1 MQKINFKKILLI
13 TFVFSFIGFSAMSQ
27 EDEEDENTTTEY
39 AEPIFNTTILVIGQ
53 STETATNGDL
63 IFNIQHRFGAVN
75 TGWYDFFGL
84 DQATTRLGFQYGIT
98 DWLSVGIGR
107 TTLEKTYDGSVKV
120 KILRQS
126 TGKRKMPLSISYFG
140 NIGISS
146 LKWSDPERTNYFTS
160 RMTYT
165 NQLLIAHKFKKV
177 VSLQLMPT
185 FNHYNLVETST
196 DDNDVWS
203 IGAGG
208 AFRVSDKIS
217 ISAEYYYV
225 ISKQTA
231 EEYVNPLSI
240 GIDINTGAHVFQ
252 LYATNSAGIIE
263 QHFIGRTTGKWLD
276 GDIHIG
282 FNISRSFTLKKKDYF
297 E

>member
-1 MQKINFKKILLI
+1 MNSIFRTFLIL
-13 TFVFSFIGFSAMSQ
+13 SFFLFIPAIQAQ
-27 EDEEDENTTTEY
+27 EGSDEESATTEFV
-39 AEPIFNTTILVIGQ
+39 EPIFSTTILTIGQ
-53 STETATNGDL
+53 STETAVNGDL
-63 IFNIQHRFGAVN
+63 VFNVQHRFGAVN

-98 DWLSVGIGR
+98 DWLSIGIGR

-126 TGKRKMPLSISYFG
+126 TGKKNMPLSISYFG
-140 NIGISS
+140 NMGINT
-146 LKWSDPERTNYFTS
+146 LEWSDTDRTNYFTS
-160 RMTYT
+160 RMSFV
-165 NQLLIAHKFKKV
+165 NQLLIAHKFKKI

-185 FNHYNLVETST
+185 FIHYNLVETAE

-208 AFRVSDKIS
+208 EFKVSEKIG
-217 ISAEYYYV
+217 ISVEYYYV

-231 EEYVNPLSI
+231 EDYVNPFSI
-240 GIDINTGAHVFQ
+240 GVNFNTGGHVFQ
-252 LYATNSAGIIE
+252 LYATNAAGIIE
-263 QHFIGRTTGKWLD
+263 QHFIGRTAGEWLN

>member
-1 MQKINFKKILLI
+1 MTSKHKLIIIL
-13 TFVFSFIGFSAMSQ
+13 FIFIVSYSLKAQ
-27 EDEEDENTTTEY
+27 QDNEEETTIEY
-39 AEPIFNTTILVIGQ
+39 AEPFSTTILTIGQ
-53 STETATNGDL
+53 STETAVNGDL
-63 IFNIQHRFGAVN
+63 VFNVQHRFGTVN
-75 TGWYDFFGL
+75 SGWYDFFGL

-98 DWLSVGIGR
+98 DWLSIGIGR
-107 TTLEKTYDGSVKV
+107 TTLEKTYDGSVKF

-126 TGKRKMPLSISYFG
+126 TGNRNMPLSVSYFG
-140 NIGISS
+140 NMGINS
-146 LKWSDPERTNYFTS
+146 LKWPDPDRTNYFTS
-160 RMTYT
+160 RMSFV

-185 FNHYNLVETST
+185 FIHYNLVETAA

-203 IGAGG
+203 VGAGG
-208 AFRVSDKIS
+208 EFQVSDKIS

-231 EEYVNPLSI
+231 EVFVNPFSI
-240 GIDINTGAHVFQ
+240 GVNINTGGHVFQ
-252 LYATNSAGIIE
+252 LYATNAAGIIE

-297 E
+297 

>member
-1 MQKINFKKILLI
+1 MNLKHHLLIILIILLSI
-13 TFVFSFIGFSAMSQ
+13 YTLKAQGEAEEENNTIEYVTPVFS
-27 EDEEDENTTTEY
+27 
-39 AEPIFNTTILVIGQ
+39 TTILTIGQ
-53 STETATNGDL
+53 STETAIHGDL
-63 IFNIQHRFGAVN
+63 VFNVQHRFGTVN
-75 TGWYDFFGL
+75 SGWYDFFGL

-98 DWLSVGIGR
+98 DWLSIGIGR
-107 TTLEKTYDGSVKV
+107 TTLEKTYDGSVKI

-126 TGKRKMPLSISYFG
+126 TGKRNMPLSVSYFG
-140 NIGISS
+140 NMGINS
-146 LKWSDPERTNYFTS
+146 LKWSDPDRTNYFTS
-160 RMTYT
+160 RMSFV

-177 VSLQLMPT
+177 ASLQLMPT
-185 FNHYNLVETST
+185 FIHYNLVETAA

-208 AFRVSDKIS
+208 EFKVSEKIS

-231 EEYVNPLSI
+231 ENFVNPFSI
-240 GIDINTGAHVFQ
+240 GMNINTGGHVFQ

-263 QHFIGRTTGKWLD
+263 QHFIGRTTGKWLN

-282 FNISRSFTLKKKDYF
+282 FNISRSFTLKKEDYF
-297 E
+297 N

>member
-1 MQKINFKKILLI
+1 MNSIFRTFLIL
-13 TFVFSFIGFSAMSQ
+13 SFFLFIPAIQAQ
-27 EDEEDENTTTEY
+27 EGSDEESATTEFV
-39 AEPIFNTTILVIGQ
+39 EPIFSTTILTIGQ
-53 STETATNGDL
+53 STETAVNGDL
-63 IFNIQHRFGAVN
+63 VFNVQHRFGAVN

-98 DWLSVGIGR
+98 DWLSIGIGR

-126 TGKRKMPLSISYFG
+126 IGKRNMPLSISYFG
-140 NIGISS
+140 NMGINT
-146 LKWSDPERTNYFTS
+146 LEWSDTDRTNYFTS
-160 RMTYT
+160 RMSFV
-165 NQLLIAHKFKKV
+165 NQLLIAHKFKKI

-185 FNHYNLVETST
+185 FIHYNLVETAD
-196 DDNDVWS
+196 DDNDIWS

-208 AFRVSDKIS
+208 EFKVSEKIG
-217 ISAEYYYV
+217 ISVEYYYV

-231 EEYVNPLSI
+231 EDYVNPLSI
-240 GIDINTGAHVFQ
+240 GVNFNTGGHVFQ
-252 LYATNSAGIIE
+252 LYATNAAGIIE
-263 QHFIGRTTGKWLD
+263 QHFIGRTTGEWLN

>member
-1 MQKINFKKILLI
+1 MTSKHKLIIIL
-13 TFVFSFIGFSAMSQ
+13 FIFIVSYSLKAQ
-27 EDEEDENTTTEY
+27 QDNEEETTTEY
-39 AEPIFNTTILVIGQ
+39 AEPFSTTILTIGQ
-53 STETATNGDL
+53 STETAVNGDL
-63 IFNIQHRFGAVN
+63 VFNVQHRFGTVN
-75 TGWYDFFGL
+75 SGWYDFFGL

-98 DWLSVGIGR
+98 DWLSIGIGR
-107 TTLEKTYDGSVKV
+107 TTLEKTYDGSVKF

-126 TGKRKMPLSISYFG
+126 TGNRNMPLSVSYFG
-140 NIGISS
+140 NMGINS
-146 LKWSDPERTNYFTS
+146 LKWPDPDRTNYFTS
-160 RMTYT
+160 RMSFV

-185 FNHYNLVETST
+185 FIHYNLVETAA

-203 IGAGG
+203 VGAGG
-208 AFRVSDKIS
+208 EFQVSDKIS

-231 EEYVNPLSI
+231 EVFVNPFSI
-240 GIDINTGAHVFQ
+240 GVNINTGGHVFQ
-252 LYATNSAGIIE
+252 LYATNAAGIIE

-297 E
+297 

>member
-1 MQKINFKKILLI
+1 MKSKQTVFFILILLLI
-13 TFVFSFIGFSAMSQ
+13 NYSTKAQGDV
-27 EDEEDENTTTEY
+27 EEEDSVEY
-39 AEPIFNTTILVIGQ
+39 AEPIFNTTLLVIGQ

-63 IFNIQHRFGAVN
+63 IFNIQHRFGTVN
-75 TGWYDFFGL
+75 SGWYDFFGL

-98 DWLSVGIGR
+98 DWLSIGIGR
-107 TTLEKTYDGSVKV
+107 TTLEKTYDGSLKV
-120 KILRQS
+120 KILRQGS
-126 TGKRKMPLSISYFG
+126 GKRKIPLSISYFG
-140 NIGISS
+140 NVGINS
-146 LKWSDPERTNYFTS
+146 LKWSDTDRKNYFTS
-160 RMTYT
+160 RMSYV

-177 VSLQLMPT
+177 VSLQIMPT
-185 FNHYNLVETST
+185 LVHYNLVEKAT

-208 AFRVSDKIS
+208 VFKVSKKIS
-217 ISAEYYYV
+217 VNAEYYYV
-225 ISKQTA
+225 ISEQTA
-231 EEYVNPLSI
+231 ADYVNSFSI
-240 GIDINTGAHVFQ
+240 GIDINTGGHVFQ

-263 QHFIGRTTGKWLD
+263 QHFIGRTTGKWLA

>member
-1 MQKINFKKILLI
+1 MKSKQTLLFILILLLFYYS
-13 TFVFSFIGFSAMSQ
+13 TKAQDDV
-27 EDEEDENTTTEY
+27 EEDTIEY
-39 AEPIFNTTILVIGQ
+39 AEPIFNTTLLVIGQ
-53 STETATNGDL
+53 TTETITNGDL

-75 TGWYDFFGL
+75 SGWYEFFGL

-98 DWLSVGIGR
+98 DWFSIGIGR
-107 TTLEKTYDGSVKV
+107 TTLEKTYDGSLKV
-120 KILRQS
+120 KILRQRS
-126 TGKRKMPLSISYFG
+126 GKGKMPLSISYFG
-140 NIGISS
+140 NLGINS
-146 LKWSDPERTNYFTS
+146 LKWSDIDRKNYFTS
-160 RMTYT
+160 RMSYV

-177 VSLQLMPT
+177 VSLQIMPT
-185 FNHYNLVETST
+185 LVHYNLVEKDT

-208 AFRVSDKIS
+208 VFNISERIS
-217 ISAEYYYV
+217 INAEYYYV

-231 EEYVNPLSI
+231 ADYVNTFSI
-240 GIDINTGAHVFQ
+240 GIDINTGGHVFQ
-252 LYATNSAGIIE
+252 LYATNAAGIIE
-263 QHFIGRTTGKWLD
+263 QHFIGRTTGKWQA

>member
-1 MQKINFKKILLI
+1 MNSIFRTFLIL
-13 TFVFSFIGFSAMSQ
+13 SFFLFIPAIQAQ
-27 EDEEDENTTTEY
+27 EGSDEESATTEFV
-39 AEPIFNTTILVIGQ
+39 EPIFSTTILTIGQ
-53 STETATNGDL
+53 STETAVNGDL
-63 IFNIQHRFGAVN
+63 VFNVQHRFGAVN

-98 DWLSVGIGR
+98 DWLSIGIGR

-126 TGKRKMPLSISYFG
+126 TGKKNMPLSISYFG
-140 NIGISS
+140 NMGINT
-146 LKWSDPERTNYFTS
+146 LEWSDTDRTNYFTS
-160 RMTYT
+160 RMSFV
-165 NQLLIAHKFKKV
+165 NQLLIAHKFKKI

-185 FNHYNLVETST
+185 FIHYNLVETAE

-208 AFRVSDKIS
+208 EFKVSEKIG
-217 ISAEYYYV
+217 ISVEYYYL

-231 EEYVNPLSI
+231 EDYVNPFSI
-240 GIDINTGAHVFQ
+240 GVNFNTGGHVFQ
-252 LYATNSAGIIE
+252 LYATNAAGIIE
-263 QHFIGRTTGKWLD
+263 QHFIGRTTGEWLN

>member
-1 MQKINFKKILLI
+1 MSLKHSLFIIFFILLVNY
-13 TFVFSFIGFSAMSQ
+13 TLKAQ
-27 EDEEDENTTTEY
+27 EEANEVNTTEY
-39 AEPIFNTTILVIGQ
+39 IEPTFSTTILVIGQ
-53 STETATNGDL
+53 SIETATSGDL
-63 IFNIQHRFGAVN
+63 IFNVQHRFGTVN
-75 TGWYDFFGL
+75 SGWYDFFGL

-98 DWLSVGIGR
+98 DWLSIGIGR

-126 TGKRKMPLSISYFG
+126 AGKRNMPLSISYFG
-140 NIGISS
+140 NIGINT
-146 LKWSDPERTNYFTS
+146 LKWTDTERTNYFTS
-160 RMTYT
+160 RMSYV

-177 VSLQLMPT
+177 ASLQLMPT
-185 FNHYNLVETST
+185 FIHYNLVEFTEE
-196 DDNDVWS
+196 DNDVWS

-208 AFRVSDKIS
+208 AFHVSEKIS

-225 ISKQTA
+225 ISKKTA
-231 EEYVNPLSI
+231 EKFVNSFSI
-240 GIDINTGAHVFQ
+240 GMNFNTGGHVFQ

-263 QHFIGRTTGKWLD
+263 QHFIGRTTGKWLN

-297 E
+297 

>member
-1 MQKINFKKILLI
+1 MLKMNSKHKLIFILLI
-13 TFVFSFIGFSAMSQ
+13 FILSYSLQAQ
-27 EDEEDENTTTEY
+27 ESSEEEVTTEY
-39 AEPIFNTTILVIGQ
+39 AEPTFSATILTIGQ
-53 STETATNGDL
+53 STETAANGDL
-63 IFNIQHRFGAVN
+63 LFNVQHRFGTVN
-75 TGWYDFFGL
+75 SGWYDFFGL

-98 DWLSVGIGR
+98 DWLSIGIGR

-126 TGKRKMPLSISYFG
+126 TGKRNIPISVSYFG
-140 NIGISS
+140 NMGINS
-146 LKWSDPERTNYFTS
+146 LKWSYPERTNYFTS
-160 RMTYT
+160 RMSFV

-177 VSLQLMPT
+177 VSFQLMPT
-185 FNHYNLVETST
+185 FIHYNLVETAA

-203 IGAGG
+203 MGAGG
-208 AFRVSDKIS
+208 EFRVSEKIS

-225 ISKQTA
+225 ISRQTA
-231 EEYVNPLSI
+231 EKFVNPFSI
-240 GIDINTGAHVFQ
+240 GVNINTGGHVFQ
-252 LYATNSAGIIE
+252 LYATNAAGIIE

-297 E
+297 